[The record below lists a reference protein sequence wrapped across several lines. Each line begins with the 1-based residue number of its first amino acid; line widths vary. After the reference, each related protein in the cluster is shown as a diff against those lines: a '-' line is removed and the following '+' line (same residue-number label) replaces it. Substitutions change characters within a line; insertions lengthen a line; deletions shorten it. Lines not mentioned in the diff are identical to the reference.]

1 MYVALKQVHTWA
13 AILTISGFMLR
24 GLWMLRQSPLLQ
36 HRLTRILPHV
46 IDTVFPLSGIG
57 LVVVLHVPV
66 GNAPW
71 LIAKIVALVVY
82 IVLGTV
88 ALKRGT
94 TLATRQIS
102 FVLAL
107 ATYAY
112 IVGVAIYKTPWSWIA
127 TI

>member
-1 MYVALKQVHTWA
+1 MYAALKQVHTWT

-46 IDTVFPLSGIG
+46 IDTVFLLSGIG
-57 LVVVLHVPV
+57 LVAVLQIPV
-66 GNAPW
+66 SDAPW

-82 IVLGTV
+82 ILLGTV
-88 ALKRGT
+88 ALKRGRT
-94 TLATRQIS
+94 PAIRQVS

-107 ATYAY
+107 AAFAY
-112 IVGVAIYKTPWSWIA
+112 IVGVAIYKTPWSWFAA
-127 TI
+127 T